1 MDIDS
6 LLLGIENCRCGKRH
20 ECDIEKVII
29 KKGALNELQ
38 SILSGFSNI
47 LLVADDNTFAVCGK
61 KVSECLG
68 SSVKDKLI
76 YSQKPLLVP
85 DERALDE
92 LNQMVSGDTD
102 IIVGVGSGVIN
113 DLCKL
118 VSFRRSI
125 PYCIIATAPSM
136 DGYASTVSAMI
147 ENNMKITYSAHTP
160 KYIVADIDVLKNAP
174 IDMIKSG
181 YGDTLGKYSS
191 LNDWLLSSVVNDE
204 YLCVTVFDIVSSAL
218 EKTAQIG
225 PRLKDRANEDIKLL
239 FESLV
244 IVGIAMS
251 YVANSR
257 PASGSEHHLSH
268 FFEVVGLLNNEP
280 YLPHGICVACSS
292 VLTQRLREA
301 IIEKE
306 EFKQASEFV
315 RENWEREI
323 RRIYGKAA
331 EGIIELQN
339 KTKLYEKDFAAVYK
353 EKWKDIIDTLKKTP
367 KADYILGL
375 LDAAD
380 ISFDEFKAVYS
391 PEKISDAIWFAK
403 DLKDRY
409 TVLWLYYLLKY
420 KGE

>member
-1 MDIDS
+1 
-6 LLLGIENCRCGKRH
+6 
-20 ECDIEKVII
+20 
-29 KKGALNELQ
+29 
-38 SILSGFSNI
+38 
-47 LLVADDNTFAVCGK
+47 
-61 KVSECLG
+61 
-68 SSVKDKLI
+68 
-76 YSQKPLLVP
+76 
-85 DERALDE
+85 
-92 LNQMVSGDTD
+92 
-102 IIVGVGSGVIN
+102 
-113 DLCKL
+113 
-118 VSFRRSI
+118 
-125 PYCIIATAPSM
+125 
-136 DGYASTVSAMI
+136 
-147 ENNMKITYSAHTP
+147 
-160 KYIVADIDVLKNAP
+160 
-174 IDMIKSG
+174 
-181 YGDTLGKYSS
+181 
-191 LNDWLLSSVVNDE
+191 
-204 YLCVTVFDIVSSAL
+204 VTVFDIVSSAL

-331 EGIIELQN
+331 DGIIELQN

-375 LDAAD
+375 LDASD